1 MNTSIKG
8 IRNLVKIC
16 ALKGVEYA
24 VISPGSRNA
33 PLIAAFLKEEA
44 IDCISIVDERCA
56 AFFALGIA
64 QQQQQP
70 VVLVCTSGSAVLNY
84 APAIAE
90 AFYQKIPL
98 IVITADRP
106 HEWID
111 QGENQSII
119 QSDIYKNY
127 IKKSVELP
135 VETTIE
141 KDKWYSDRLVN
152 EAINCSLYPEFGPV
166 HINVPLREPLYD
178 MIDIDSEPL
187 PKIIDASKSISN
199 LHIDEINSLKNQWH
213 TASKKMIIVGS
224 QANNEE
230 MDSILS
236 IIGKDESVII
246 LSEQNSNI
254 AIENHDKISI
264 IDACIETITKNEY
277 TSFQPEI
284 VITIGGGIVSKK
296 LKFYFRNSTV
306 IHWHISISGEHWDT
320 FQNLSLVL
328 QQEPVHFLSSLY
340 TAFDTKENEYKK
352 SWILLQDKLLN
363 LHKNYLNELNF
374 CDFKIFE
381 FLLAHLPSSSNIHF
395 GNSTPIRYANLF
407 LQDKSKKFIINANRG
422 VSGIDGVTSTAS
434 GAAYSH
440 PLTTTFCITG
450 DIAFLYDSNA
460 LWNAQLPK
468 NLKIIVINN
477 GGGNIFRIIPGPMQ
491 IEKFEDFIETKQQ
504 VNIQLL
510 SEAYN
515 VSFLTCDNID
525 SLQIKFNELLNINH
539 RTVVLE
545 VKTEASYSADTLKN
559 YFQYLIK
566 NYE

>member
-8 IRNLVKIC
+8 IRHLAKIC
-16 ALKGVEYA
+16 ALKGVEHA

-33 PLIAAFLKEEA
+33 PLIAAFLNEPT
-44 IDCISIVDERCA
+44 ILCTSIVDERCA

-64 QQQQQP
+64 QQKQLP
-70 VVLVCTSGSAVLNY
+70 VVLICTSGSAVLNY

-98 IVITADRP
+98 IIITADRP

-135 VETTIE
+135 IETTIE

-152 EAINCSLYPEFGPV
+152 EAINYSLFPEPGPV

-178 MIDIDSEPL
+178 LVEIESAPL
-187 PKIIDASKSISN
+187 PKIIEANKYTTKLID
-199 LHIDEINSLKNQWH
+199 DEIAVLKKQWQ
-213 TASKKMIIVGS
+213 ASSKKMIIVGS
-224 QANNEE
+224 QTNNEE
-230 MDSILS
+230 LNGILNLIS
-236 IIGKDESVII
+236 NDDSVII

-254 AIENHDKISI
+254 QIDTNKKISI
-264 IDACIETITKNEY
+264 IDACVEIITKNEFVQY
-277 TSFQPEI
+277 QPDI
-284 VITIGGGIVSKK
+284 IITLGGGIVSKK
-296 LKFYFRNSTV
+296 LKFYFRNVSV
-306 IHWHISISGEHWDT
+306 IHWHVSIAGEHWDT
-320 FQNLSLVL
+320 FQNLSSVI
-328 QQEPVHFLSSLY
+328 QQNAEDFLKDLYNQANLIESNFKSL
-340 TAFDTKENEYKK
+340 
-352 SWILLQDKLLN
+352 WILLQDKLLK
-363 LHKNYLNELNF
+363 LHHQYLSELDF
-374 CDFKIFE
+374 CDFKIFD
-381 FLLAHLPSSSNIHF
+381 FLLTHIPEHSNIHF

-407 LQDKSKKFIINANRG
+407 LQDQSKSYIINANRG

-434 GAAYSH
+434 GAAYAH
-440 PLTTTFCITG
+440 PSILTLCISG

-460 LWNAQLPK
+460 LWNDQLPK

-477 GGGNIFRIIPGPMQ
+477 GGGNIFKIIPGPTKINQ
-491 IEKFEDFIETKQQ
+491 YDKFIETKQT
-504 VNIQLL
+504 VHIQSLVTAFGL
-510 SEAYN
+510 NYYFA
-515 VSFLTCDNID
+515 D
-525 SLQIKFNELLNINH
+525 SLETLQKTFIDFISSSNKAS
-539 RTVVLE
+539 VLE
-545 VKTEASYSADTLKN
+545 IKTDSDYSANALKN